1 MWLVILLLVIV
12 IILFV
17 IVLNKRSGFIGI
29 VPDIAQPIGDY
40 MPIVGETPTGEGG
53 FELESDEGK
62 EFYSRPVVTS
72 YYDDQGWMN
81 GTNYIPE
88 NVNYVPRN
96 YRLN

>member
-1 MWLVILLLVIV
+1 MWVYITLAVVIILLLVF
-12 IILFV
+12 IL
-17 IVLNKRSGFIGI
+17 NQRSGFIAM
-29 VPDIAQPIGDY
+29 VPDIAAPIGDFL
-40 MPIVGETPTGEGG
+40 PIMGKTPTGEGG

-88 NVNYVPRN
+88 NKEYVPRN
-96 YRLN
+96 YRLI